1 MIAGDLSASL
11 SKARALERGLCMLW
25 NRHHVEAVL

>member
-1 MIAGDLSASL
+1 MIAEDFRQLT
-11 SKARALERGLCMLW
+11 KARAVERGLCMLW